1 MTFEILYENYQ
12 ITIYYCK
19 NEEENKEEK
28 NNEGNTTNGNDS
40 IKINILDMDTMYKY
54 ETKINSYEDLDK
66 LPEFMQN
73 LEVISNMICSALKK
87 KSNSVK
93 CHLIKEDDKIILDMI
108 YQAEF
113 FKIPFKIP
121 VFVVEGEGT
130 NIIFERKIRKIQ
142 IKNKELEKELNL
154 LKKYQTAIEKIP
166 ISIKELFLYDDDIN
180 NYDHEILESG
190 GKENW
195 YFLKSIKSN
204 GKRVLSFSLL
214 KNLKNLKKLTIYLNG
229 YSKPPYDITEW
240 EGLSNLE
247 NLEEFTLFGSCYLKD
262 KTAFCDSIGNL
273 KNLKKFELFHEYD
286 KLAAKTIIVNLK
298 KLEKLESV
306 SFHEILGDLSSIIC
320 LKNLKS
326 LKIEDCDTFD
336 FRLISNFKNLRLLEI
351 DGSNHNIEDIT
362 PITSLKYLRKII
374 LRITQLCDLQPI
386 TSLKNL
392 EYLSLTLINTEELNY
407 KKNLLWPI
415 TNLPNL
421 RTLELESQWTSSP
434 KFIHI
439 DLTIL
444 KDIRNLKQIILPF
457 YFFTDLSYEGAS
469 FSKLFRE
476 RTDLKFFFRNCNH
489 CCRLIPENIID
500 IVEQEL

>member
-19 NEEENKEEK
+19 NEEENEEEK

-73 LEVISNMICSALKK
+73 LEVISNMICSALEK

-93 CHLIKEDDKIILDMI
+93 CSLIKEDDKIILDMI

-121 VFVVEGEGT
+121 VLIEPESD
-130 NIIFERKIRKIQ
+130 NIVFERKLRELQ
-142 IKNKELEKELNL
+142 IKNQKLEKELNL
-154 LKKYQTAIEKIP
+154 LKKIP
-166 ISIKELFLYDDDIN
+166 ISIKKLFLYDKDIN
-180 NYDHEILESG
+180 YYSREILESG
-190 GKENW
+190 GRENW
-195 YFLKSIKSN
+195 YFLKSIESN
-204 GKRVLSFSLL
+204 GKTVLSFSLL
-214 KNLKNLKKLTIYLNG
+214 KNLKNLKKLTIYLNR
-229 YSKPPYDITEW
+229 YSKSPYDITEW

-262 KTAFCDSIGNL
+262 ITAFCDSIGNL

-306 SFHEILGDLSSIIC
+306 LFGEILGDLSSIIC
-320 LKNLKS
+320 LKNLKI
-326 LKIEDCDTFD
+326 LKIRDCDTFD
-336 FRLISNFKNLRLLEI
+336 FRLISNFKNLRLLDI
-351 DGSNHNIEDIT
+351 RGDNHNIEDIT

-374 LRITQLCDLQPI
+374 LQISQLCDLQSI

-392 EYLSLTLINTEELNY
+392 EYLGLTLNTTKELNH

-421 RTLELESQWTSSP
+421 RTLELDSMSSSSP
-434 KFIHI
+434 KFNHI

-457 YFFTDLSYEGAS
+457 YFIIDINDNTGS
-469 FSKLFRE
+469 FSELFRE
-476 RTDLKFFFRNCNH
+476 RTDLKFFFRNWFGDAFS
-489 CCRLIPENIID
+489 LISELDFDHLEEEN
-500 IVEQEL
+500 E